1 MTVLSTPLSE
11 LLSATARSSVGSS
24 ASAVAALMSKL
35 EPAPDPAVVFKS
47 LTRALVPVVCDVS
60 TVVVTCEGQE
70 PCRFSCHVADSAG
83 GVVFDGADGRVG
95 PTGEKFRADLDGVV
109 GQLVTEDT
117 VVLPISPTVTEGQ
130 IPYRGVLTMGFY
142 GFRPTL
148 AHLLIGQL
156 FLERATALVQR
167 ERLVRKT
174 ENLHRALNS
183 NREIGTAMGIL
194 MARHQLTSDQA
205 FDLLRRVSQGAHRK
219 VVAIAAEVIETGAL
233 ELPSDVDL
241 LDRRPTPGPSAKA
254 RVQHLRLAR

>member
-1 MTVLSTPLSE
+1 MTVLSTPLTE
-11 LLSATARSSVGSS
+11 LLAATARPSVSSS
-24 ASAVAALMSKL
+24 ASAVAALMGKL
-35 EPAPDPAVVFKS
+35 DAAPDPAVVFKS
-47 LTRALVPVVCDVS
+47 LTRAVVPVVCDVC
-60 TVVVTCEGQE
+60 TVLVTSEGQE
-70 PCRFSCHVADSAG
+70 PSRFSCHVADSAG
-83 GVVFDGADGRVG
+83 VAEVSGISTDK
-95 PTGEKFRADLDGVV
+95 TRADLDGIVSD
-109 GQLVTEDT
+109 LVTEDT
-117 VVLPISPTVTEGQ
+117 IVIPINPTVAEGQ
-130 IPYRGVLTMGFY
+130 IPYRGLLTMKFY

-156 FLERATALVQR
+156 LVERATALVQR

-183 NREIGTAMGIL
+183 NREIGAAMGIL

-205 FDLLRRVSQGAHRK
+205 FDLLRRASQSAHRK

-233 ELPSDVDL
+233 ELPSDVEL